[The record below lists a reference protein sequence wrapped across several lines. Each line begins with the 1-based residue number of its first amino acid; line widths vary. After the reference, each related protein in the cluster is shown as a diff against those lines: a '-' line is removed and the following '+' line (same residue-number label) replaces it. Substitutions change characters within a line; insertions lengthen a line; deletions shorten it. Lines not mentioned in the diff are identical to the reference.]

1 MIRKIFVLTTRN
13 DVFRANLH
21 YHMSRKRL
29 LRDLQRRRRIKR
41 IISCEDREVTS
52 CETKMNTIKRQF
64 VYFKQQSLSTYDL
77 AAEGIV
83 AELTINILTS
93 LFSYCAR
100 SSIHSSNRG
109 LVLSIV
115 TT

>member
-1 MIRKIFVLTTRN
+1 
-13 DVFRANLH
+13 
-21 YHMSRKRL
+21 MSRKRL

-41 IISCEDREVTS
+41 IISCEYREVTP
-52 CETKMNTIKRQF
+52 CETEMNAIKRQL

-77 AAEGIV
+77 AAEGEGIV

-100 SSIHSSNRG
+100 SSIHGSNRG
-109 LVLSIV
+109 LVLSIL
-115 TT
+115 TI

>member
-1 MIRKIFVLTTRN
+1 
-13 DVFRANLH
+13 
-21 YHMSRKRL
+21 
-29 LRDLQRRRRIKR
+29 
-41 IISCEDREVTS
+41 
-52 CETKMNTIKRQF
+52 MNTIKRQF

-100 SSIHSSNRG
+100 SSIHSSNGG

-115 TT
+115 TI